1 MPDPYTDAFV
11 YDAGAS
17 ESWGSR
23 VAYKEKLTDNLDL
36 AAVYAFAGSMS
47 PTDLLADGPVQGALQ
62 MRYRHSVA
70 MRMSGKFIASYKWLS
85 GPSLTQQDAFGE
97 ALYDLD
103 PYLNITIRQQ
113 LPIPGSFWSGRWQAL
128 AEVRNLLAQ
137 GYAAMPSQ
145 DGQVLL
151 TPICRSFRGG
161 LSFQF

>member
-1 MPDPYTDAFV
+1 
-11 YDAGAS
+11 
-17 ESWGSR
+17 
-23 VAYKEKLTDNLDL
+23 
-36 AAVYAFAGSMS
+36 MS
-47 PTDLLADGPVQGALQ
+47 PTDLLADGPVPGALQ

-70 MRMSGKFIASYKWLS
+70 IRMSGKIHRTGTEFVANYKWLS
-85 GPSLTQQDAFGE
+85 GTGLTQQDAFGE

-137 GYAAMPSQ
+137 GYVAMPSP
-145 DGQVLL
+145 DGQLLL